1 MTNILFAIFWCL
13 EKILCPCKLT
23 LGYLF
28 KTFGCSMGVWNIFPQ
43 NLSPQHR
50 TSYEVAH
57 RVKHGKLS
65 KHSSRTQLILLWSG
79 PPLGS
84 APVPAS
90 VRVTHGSVFQPS
102 LEHHL
107 SSVCIKS
114 WCQMSY
120 SGNSMPSEFIE
131 DVAFLYKITPCVF
144 LYVSQGIWKEVS

>member
-1 MTNILFAIFWCL
+1 MNNILFAIFWCL

-28 KTFGCSMGVWNIFPQ
+28 KTFGCSIGVWNIFPQ
-43 NLSPQHR
+43 NWVLSTGLVTR
-50 TSYEVAH
+50 VAY
-57 RVKHGKLS
+57 RVKQGKLS
-65 KHSSRTQLILLWSG
+65 KGSSRTQLTLLWSG

-90 VRVTHGSVFQPS
+90 VRVTHGSMFQSS

-114 WCQMSY
+114 WCQMNY
-120 SGNSMPSEFIE
+120 SGNSMPSEFI
-131 DVAFLYKITPCVF
+131 DNVAFLYKITPCVF